1 MGRMRLIMAQ
11 NIKSQSQVSKAEA
24 KNVGSIGRVVW
35 IVLIVLG
42 LCTVPFFNSAY
53 LTYMGI
59 RILILSLFA
68 LSFNLLLG
76 YTGLLSF
83 GQAAFY
89 AVGGYASGLILIHW
103 TSETLIGILCGT
115 LISGFFAMAVGYFCV
130 KRTRIYFSML
140 SLAFGML
147 IYFICYKWKSLTGG
161 TESLSGIPRGMF
173 LGWIDLSPLH
183 HYYYFVL
190 GLVLLATY
198 AIYRIVNS
206 HFGLIIQGIR
216 ENENRIRFSGI
227 SVNQARLTIFTL
239 SGLFSGLAGGLYAC
253 LESTMFPTI
262 ADWHSSTE
270 PIMVTLVGGI
280 GSFFGPIMGSFVF
293 VIIKEIIVRFTQE
306 WLLVFGII
314 LLAMVIGFRGGVVG
328 FFEGRFGNVVSSLKR

>member
-1 MGRMRLIMAQ
+1 MEKQLIAENM
-11 NIKSQSQVSKAEA
+11 KSYTATRRTPFNKP
-24 KNVGSIGRVVW
+24 
-35 IVLIVLG
+35 VLWVLLVLAA
-42 LCTVPFFNSAY
+42 LCTVPLFNSAY

-83 GQAAFY
+83 GQASFY
-89 AVGGYASGLILIHW
+89 AVGGYAAGLALMHW
-103 TSETLIGILCGT
+103 TSDTVLGILFGMFM
-115 LISGFFAMAVGYFCV
+115 SGLFAVLVGFFCV
-130 KRTRIYFSML
+130 KRTRIYFAML

-161 TESLSGIPRGMF
+161 TESLSGIPRGTF
-173 LGWIDLSPLH
+173 LGFIDLSPLH

-190 GLVLLATY
+190 GWVALGTCAM
-198 AIYRIVNS
+198 YRIVNS
-206 HFGLIIQGIR
+206 HFGMIIQGIR
-216 ENENRIRFSGI
+216 ENENRIRFAGI
-227 SVNQARLTIFTL
+227 AVKRARLMIFTL
-239 SGLFSGLAGGLYAC
+239 AGLFSGLAGGLYAC

-262 ADWHSSTE
+262 ADWQSSAE

-280 GSFFGPIMGSFVF
+280 GSFFGPIVGSVLF
-293 VIIKEIIVRFTQE
+293 VIIKELVVRFTQE

-314 LLAMVIGFRGGVVG
+314 LLSLVIGFRGGVMG
-328 FFEGRFGNVVSSLKR
+328 FLEGFTKRVRPSSSS